1 MDTLIWLL
9 SGFTVGSL
17 IFSFLLRKEKIKIV
31 IIVLTAIWVLAFF
44 VKFAM
49 YLNSVTPPPPPELTV
64 LGGVVSFLG
73 ITILVSEFF
82 KKRD

>member
-49 YLNSVTPPPPPELTV
+49 YLNSVTPPPPELTI
-64 LGGVVSFLG
+64 LGGVVSFLV